1 MDDSGRF
8 EFGADTAGP
17 FELQLDNVV
26 ALTTSGG
33 QVQQQLNLE
42 AGLHALSVRYGPAT
56 SVGRCWWSRAGS
68 QPRRIAGDVLRR
80 TGSSATSTWTR
91 TLAPWF
97 ARGATAAWLL
107 FGALMAA
114 WFRRQPGADRDRWI
128 ARCRRWRGP
137 ATVICVAA
145 VVLLGGLLR
154 FEALVGRYWEKPP
167 PWADSLRDFAE
178 TRLHDPAYRWTLN
191 EHPYLGDPTTYL
203 HFAREK
209 RGFYA
214 AHIREPFFI
223 AATKVGL
230 WLTGGSDRGINWVS
244 ALFST
249 LAILA
254 TYLAGARAFSSVVG
268 LLAAYLFAVERTV
281 IAWSVEG
288 WRDDTFCCFV
298 LLSLWAMLRLR
309 ARPSLVN
316 GVLAGT
322 CCALACLT
330 RITALSFVAPCLL
343 VLLLDGRRAYATRWR
358 AVATA
363 AGVVLLVL
371 GPYLLA
377 CWREFGDPFYAINYH
392 TGFYRDRAN
401 LEHTQPMKVGAFLGL
416 LGGPWKLLDT
426 SITGLLQ
433 LPFENKWQGF
443 EYVVPGVGV
452 WLSRLSVVGL
462 VMFLFSGAG
471 RMLLVGLLAVLLP
484 YSFTYGILGG
494 GEWRFTMPA
503 YPFYLIAVGA
513 AAASVPLLFRLERRH
528 FTCILAAIS
537 VLLALW
543 LAACA
548 IHYARVAEDLRS
560 RSARI
565 SAGLTDSFLFGPG
578 WGPPHTRGNIT
589 VRSSRGRQ
597 ATVYVPLHEP
607 ATLTLRFRI
616 DPVRTDAE
624 PVVDV
629 KANGV
634 LIASLRLRLDPN
646 RIGTHDACVPGAV
659 LHKGRNRIELVS
671 ADQGPEPSLLFW
683 EVGVNSDPA
692 VSSCP
697 TG

>member
-1 MDDSGRF
+1 MSRAKVDGWRGVSAALALVLSLLALILFVLENRSQGLLFESSATPERVVGGVDLWRVPPGATARWTGYLLVDDSGRY

-17 FELQLDNVV
+17 FELRLDNVV

-42 AGLHALSVRYGPAT
+42 AGLHALSARYGPAT

-80 TGSSATSTWTR
+80 TGSSATSTWAR

-97 ARGATAAWLL
+97 TRGATAAWLL
-107 FGALMAA
+107 FGALMVA

-128 ARCRRWRGP
+128 ARARRWRGP
-137 ATVICVAA
+137 AAVTCVAA

-178 TRLHDPAYRWTLN
+178 TQLHDPAYRWKLN
-191 EHPYLGDPTTYL
+191 DHPYLGDPTTYL

-209 RGFYA
+209 RGFYE
-214 AHIREPFFI
+214 AHVREPFFI
-223 AATKVGL
+223 AATRVGL
-230 WLTGGSDRGINWVS
+230 WLTSGSDRGINWVS

-288 WRDDTFCCFV
+288 WRDDTF
-298 LLSLWAMLRLR
+298 W
-309 ARPSLVN
+309 
-316 GVLAGT
+316 
-322 CCALACLT
+322 
-330 RITALSFVAPCLL
+330 
-343 VLLLDGRRAYATRWR
+343 
-358 AVATA
+358 
-363 AGVVLLVL
+363 
-371 GPYLLA
+371 
-377 CWREFGDPFYAINYH
+377 
-392 TGFYRDRAN
+392 
-401 LEHTQPMKVGAFLGL
+401 VGAFLGM

-471 RMLLVGLLAVLLP
+471 RILLVGLLAVLLP
-484 YSFTYGILGG
+484 YSFTFGILGG

-528 FTCILAAIS
+528 FTCILAAIG

-565 SAGLTDSFLFGPG
+565 SAGLTDWFLFGPG
-578 WGPPHTRGNIT
+578 WGPPHARGNIT
-589 VRSSRGRQ
+589 VRSSRSRQ
-597 ATVYVPLHEP
+597 TTVYVPVDEP

-634 LIASLRLRLDPN
+634 PIARLRLRLDPN
-646 RIGTHDACVPGAV
+646 RIGTHDACVPGAA

-671 ADQGPEPSLLFW
+671 ADQGPESSLLFW
-683 EVGVNSDPA
+683 EVAVNSDPA